1 MPYSIDTLQF
11 YERLKKTNLEESA
24 AREIAE
30 MFRETS
36 EGVSAELATRR
47 EIESIIQKEIEVL
60 RSEFKKGMEV
70 LRGEFQKGMGILR
83 KEIEVVRKEIAESKT
98 ETVKKIPRRKRRGIA
113 GQNNVSC
120 LLLSFSLCNCLY
132 LPSLP

>member
-98 ETVKKIPRRKRRGIA
+98 ETIKWVAGMLVAQAIVVATLVK
-113 GQNNVSC
+113 
-120 LLLSFSLCNCLY
+120 LL
-132 LPSLP
+132 